1 MRRGRAASVAI
12 TALLVAGMRWQPLGL
27 RPDDW
32 LALVA
37 LPLGY
42 GHLLGA
48 LLFARRRRASRRS
61 LAGSLLTALALLNL
75 LAAYLWALRTPG
87 LAAAALAPM
96 LLVSAWH
103 IAENDLA
110 LARAGREGLR
120 LGPVPRAAGPHGVA
134 AVWAAAI
141 GLLAL
146 TTPAGAHLSM
156 QALGRLTLPVQ
167 HALSLEEI
175 ASAVLLYHAVA
186 WVVFFERRAR
196 ALPRAPAWRL
206 RRRLLLLHALPLAAS
221 AASFVCLPGL
231 HAWLASPALY
241 LFASVLHAFHTAAAR
256 GLAPRR
262 TSARAWAA
270 T

>member
-1 MRRGRAASVAI
+1 MRRGRAVSVAI
-12 TALLVAGMRWQPLGL
+12 TALLLAGMSWRRLGVG
-27 RPDDW
+27 PGDW

-48 LLFARRRRASRRS
+48 WLFARRARRPQ
-61 LAGSLLTALALLNL
+61 LAGSLLTGLTLLNL
-75 LAAYLWALRTPG
+75 LAAYLWALRRPG
-87 LAAAALAPM
+87 LAPGVLVPM
-96 LLVSAWH
+96 LLISAWH

-110 LARAGREGLR
+110 LARAGREDLR
-120 LGPVPRAAGPHGVA
+120 LGRVPRAAGPHGVA

-146 TTPAGAHLSM
+146 TTPAGAHVSM

-196 ALPRAPAWRL
+196 AMPRAPAWRL

-221 AASFVCLPGL
+221 AACFLWLPGV

-262 TSARAWAA
+262 SAASAWAA
-270 T
+270 A